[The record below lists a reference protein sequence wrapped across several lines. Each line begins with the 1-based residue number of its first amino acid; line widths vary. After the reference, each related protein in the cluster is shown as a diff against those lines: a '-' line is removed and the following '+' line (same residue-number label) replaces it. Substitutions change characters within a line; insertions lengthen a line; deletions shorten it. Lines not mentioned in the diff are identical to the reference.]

1 VNNQQRTVKSAWPRI
16 SQATRRDWNNVK
28 LAAREFVDDMRD
40 PWNLV
45 MLIIA
50 STVVAVFMLLPWL
63 TTD

>member
-1 VNNQQRTVKSAWPRI
+1 VNNQQRTVKSAWPSI
-16 SQATRRDWNNVK
+16 SNATRRDWNNVK
-28 LAAREFVDDMRD
+28 LAAREFARDMGD

-50 STVVAVFMLLPWL
+50 SAVVAGFMLLPRL